1 MSKQQNPTQARGEKE
16 PKSNEAD
23 ILASLLEN
31 LPSTDAIVVDVPSK
45 CKFYK
50 LDNPAEGIKIRPMTF
65 EDEKAMM
72 SHKNVN
78 IDTLNLLL
86 ERCVSN
92 VRVSSLLQMD
102 KLYLI
107 MKLREISYG
116 DAYGAT
122 ISCPSCRRDNTV
134 QFSLSQLQVNYLPE
148 DAENPAEVFL
158 PVLQKTIKLRYP
170 RVADEGYLQNSEL
183 TLANL
188 WRFVESIEGHDKKTI
203 ISKVMSQLPLKDSH
217 AVISA
222 LGGGEYGI
230 DTDVRFV
237 CSYCGHNEITALPI
251 TADFFTGN

>member
-1 MSKQQNPTQARGEKE
+1 MSKQPNPESQVSE
-16 PKSNEAD
+16 ND

-31 LPSTDAIVVDVPSK
+31 LPSTDAIAVKVPSN

-50 LDNPAEGIKIRPMTF
+50 LENPGKGIQLRPMTF

-78 IDTLNLLL
+78 VDTLNLLL

-92 VRVSSLLQMD
+92 VNVNSLLQMD

-116 DAYGAT
+116 DSYGAV
-122 ISCPSCRRDNTV
+122 ISCPSCRRDNNV
-134 QFSLSQLQVNYLPE
+134 KFNLSQLGTTHLPKDASDPMDVYLPI
-148 DAENPAEVFL
+148 
-158 PVLQKTIKLRYP
+158 LQKNIKLRYP

-203 ISKVMSQLPLKDSH
+203 ISKVMSQLPLQDSH
-217 AVISA
+217 TIINA

-230 DTDVRFV
+230 DTSVRFV
-237 CSYCGHNEITALPI
+237 CSYCGHNEILPLPI